1 MNCLLD
7 VAIFAISQSDELSLD
22 KIGLEGVIA
31 DVLKSRLDEIQRCI
45 LSSAPLATIFLC
57 GSTLEGILLG
67 IAQKYPQKFN
77 QAKSA
82 PKNAEKKVKQ
92 FHEWKRI
99 LENLRASNI
108 FSILFTGGEP
118 FIRDDFIEIY
128 LYAKKLGFRIS
139 IYTNGYSLS
148 EESLFYLEK
157 YKPQKIYITLYGVN
171 SHSYQ
176 SMVHVN
182 DAYKKVLNNIFRF
195 QKAGINL
202 VLRTQLTPFTEMY
215 LEKMKSFADEIGV
228 PFNFGSVI
236 VPDLNLEDGES
247 NICNLDPKK
256 IVEYEEL
263 DLNRKDER
271 ARQDDIFEF
280 TMKTNPFD
288 IKIPW
293 SCGAVSSSLTIT
305 NQGYMVPCVQLPFPK
320 YDLADTSV
328 ELAWTKLYGD
338 IQSLLEEEEV
348 QDQIKNVV
356 GVYILLLVVFVL
368 RGTYE

>member
-1 MNCLLD
+1 M
-7 VAIFAISQSDELSLD
+7 QSLF
-22 KIGLEGVIA
+22 
-31 DVLKSRLDEIQRCI
+31 Q
-45 LSSAPLATIFLC
+45 ATIEVTKKC
-57 GSTLEGILLG
+57 NHCYI
-67 IAQKYPQKFN
+67 
-77 QAKSA
+77 
-82 PKNAEKKVKQ
+82 PKTTQSELNTD
-92 FHEWKRI
+92 EWKRI